1 VLGQVAKSV
10 LKCCIPPA
18 WRPACRR
25 LWRRVRFYGWA
36 RRCPVCRSR
45 LRRFLPHGVIERPDA
60 VCPVCGSR
68 ERHRLA
74 WLYLERRTEVFR
86 SPATFLHLAA
96 EREFSRRLSRLGHL
110 RYVTGDLKWGAMIR
124 MDAARMP
131 FPDAVADLV
140 YCCHVLNMM
149 PDDAPAIRELARVLK
164 PDGRALIQAPVTGDR
179 TVECPDDSTPE
190 ERRRIFGDPAVYRRY
205 GLDFERRLK
214 AGGLAVLETDFHTRL
229 SPRERRLFG
238 LRDPCLYVCGRASPS
253 GDRERP
259 R

>member
-1 VLGQVAKSV
+1 VLGQVAKAV
-10 LKCCIPPA
+10 LKRCVPPA
-18 WRPACRR
+18 RRPACRR

-45 LRRFLPHGVIERPDA
+45 LRRFLPHGVIERPEA

-96 EREFSRRLSRLGHL
+96 EREFSRRLSRL
-110 RYVTGDLKWGAMIR
+110 
-124 MDAARMP
+124 AALMP
-131 FPDAVADLV
+131 FPDAFADMV

-149 PDDAPAIRELARVLK
+149 PHDAPAIRELARVLK
-164 PDGRALIQAPVTGDR
+164 PGGRALIQAPVAGDR
-179 TVECPDDSTPE
+179 TVECPADSTRE
-190 ERRRIFGDPAVYRRY
+190 ERRRTFGDPAVYRHY
-205 GLDFERRLK
+205 GPDFAGRLE

-229 SPRERRLFG
+229 SPRERCLFG
-238 LRDPCLYVCGRASPS
+238 LKDPCLYVCGRAAAARNAEASP
-253 GDRERP
+253 
-259 R
+259 